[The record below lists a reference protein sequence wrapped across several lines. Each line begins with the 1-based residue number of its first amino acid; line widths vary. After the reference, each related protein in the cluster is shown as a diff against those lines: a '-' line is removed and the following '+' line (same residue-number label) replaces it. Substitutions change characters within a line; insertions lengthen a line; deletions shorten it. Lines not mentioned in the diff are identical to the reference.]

1 MAADPTT
8 SAESP
13 PVAECLLR
21 LKMFAFIKMEIFDIQ
36 LLEFM
41 MSMVLH
47 TRLGS
52 LKVLVYE
59 GVKMTPSYSKPI
71 TKIGELL
78 IVLTSYDVLKV
89 LTADIVLTTY
99 DVLREDL
106 NHDNDRHE
114 VYHHLMRYPKRYPV
128 IPYNEN

>member
-8 SAESP
+8 SVESP
-13 PVAECLLR
+13 PVAVMIAQGDR
-21 LKMFAFIKMEIFDIQ
+21 
-36 LLEFM
+36 
-41 MSMVLH
+41 H